1 MKRHQSLLS
10 FSRQHH
16 TVLLLAQVLK
26 KDAPP
31 YKGMPQNV
39 SDKVEFLKAKYCQ
52 DIEKHFHAEENILF
66 PFLTGKNT
74 LIDELIADLV
84 SEHKKLAEN
93 IGQLDTH
100 HDSEKLLD
108 ETGCLLE
115 RHIRKEERVLFQ
127 KIQEVLSDEELN
139 ELEKLMR

>member
-1 MKRHQSLLS
+1 MKRHQSLLT

-16 TVLLLAQVLK
+16 TVLLLAQIIK

-31 YKGMPQNV
+31 YRGMPEKI
-39 SDKVEFLKAKYCQ
+39 SEKVDFLKAKYRLE
-52 DIEKHFHAEENILF
+52 IEKHFHAEENILF

-74 LIDELIADLV
+74 VIDELIVDLIKD
-84 SEHKKLAEN
+84 HKKLAEN
-93 IGQLDTH
+93 IVMLDTH
-100 HDSEKLLD
+100 SDSEKLLD

-127 KIQEVLSDEELN
+127 KIQQVLSEEELN
-139 ELEKLMR
+139 ELEKLLR